1 MQFAA
6 VYERGAEF
14 PSGKMPLKWVD
25 VLGFE
30 LVLRHK
36 KSVSTS
42 FADVLRPSGATAECD
57 WPSTVGRYRSHSPDR
72 ASAQMTRAA
81 GGIREVPL
89 SNSNRCRG

>member
-1 MQFAA
+1 MAKLVQNT
-6 VYERGAEF
+6 ERPNHNRSDADTDAECI
-14 PSGKMPLKWVD
+14 
-25 VLGFE
+25 
-30 LVLRHK
+30 LRHK